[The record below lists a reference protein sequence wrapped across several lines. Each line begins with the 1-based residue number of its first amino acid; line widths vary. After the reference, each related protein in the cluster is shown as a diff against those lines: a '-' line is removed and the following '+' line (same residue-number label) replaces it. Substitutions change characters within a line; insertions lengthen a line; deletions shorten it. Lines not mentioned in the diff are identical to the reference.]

1 MTLLKVVLFG
11 FLYFL
16 KLNIFELSKVKEIE
30 DEKERIFYA
39 RGLFRGFGRGILKRT
54 NAKVEVIYEDE
65 EEFKKLSLEEPM
77 VLISNHQ
84 SNIDIP
90 TIQGY
95 FPFVPGF
102 MAKKEMESW
111 IFFKTWLPIT
121 NSIFINRQNPRE
133 GIKAIRQSVKFIK
146 AGYPMLVFPEG
157 TRSETG
163 VVGEFKNGGFKVAID
178 SKAKIIPITLKGT
191 YDIQNKK
198 SIKMF
203 KNKNVKLIIGKVVDT
218 KNYDREGLKNIHNI
232 VKEIIV
238 NNYNKF

>member
-1 MTLLKVVLFG
+1 MALFKVALFG

-16 KLNIFELSKVKEIE
+16 KLNIFELSKVKKIE
-30 DEKERIFYA
+30 DERKRVFYA
-39 RGLFRGFGRGILKRT
+39 RDLFRGFGKGILERT
-54 NAKVEVIYEDE
+54 NASVEVIYEDE
-65 EEFKKLSLEEPM
+65 EEFRKLSLEEPM

-102 MAKKEMESW
+102 MAKKEMETW
-111 IFFKTWLPIT
+111 MFFKTWMPIT
-121 NSIFINRQNPRE
+121 NSIFIDRENPRE
-133 GIKAIRQSVKFIK
+133 GIKAIRKSVKFIK
-146 AGYPMLVFPEG
+146 DGYPMLVFPEG

-163 VVGEFKNGGFKVAID
+163 EVGEFKNGGFKVAID

-191 YDIQNKK
+191 YDIQNKN

-203 KNKNVKLIIGKVVDT
+203 SNKKVKLIIGKVIDT
-218 KNYDREGLKNIHNI
+218 KDYDREGLKNIHNI
-232 VKEIIV
+232 TKEIIV
-238 NNYNKF
+238 KNYNKF

>member
-1 MTLLKVVLFG
+1 MALFKVALFG

-16 KLNIFELSKVKEIE
+16 KLNIFELSKVKKIE
-30 DEKERIFYA
+30 DERKRVFYA
-39 RGLFRGFGRGILKRT
+39 RNLFRGFGKGILERT
-54 NAKVEVIYEDE
+54 NASVEVIYEDE
-65 EEFKKLSLEEPM
+65 EEFSKLSLEDPM

-102 MAKKEMESW
+102 MAKKEMETW
-111 IFFKTWLPIT
+111 MFFKTWMPIT
-121 NSIFINRQNPRE
+121 NSIFIDRINPRE
-133 GIKAIRQSVKFIK
+133 GIKAIRKSVKFIK
-146 AGYPMLVFPEG
+146 DGYPMLVFPEG

-163 VVGEFKNGGFKVAID
+163 EVGEFKNGGFKVAID

-191 YDIQNKK
+191 YDIQNKN

-203 KNKNVKLIIGKVVDT
+203 SNKKVKLIIGKVIDT
-218 KNYDREGLKNIHNI
+218 KDYDREGLKNIHNI
-232 VKEIIV
+232 AKEIIV
-238 NNYNKF
+238 NNYNRF

>member
-1 MTLLKVVLFG
+1 MTLLKVTFFG
-11 FLYFL
+11 FLFFL
-16 KLNIFELSKVKEIE
+16 KLNIFKLSKVKKIE
-30 DEKERIFYA
+30 NEKDRILYA
-39 RGLFRGFGRGILKRT
+39 RGLFREFGKGIIEKT
-54 NAKVEVIYEDE
+54 NSSVEVIYEDE
-65 EEFKKLSLEEPM
+65 KEFKDLSMDEPM

-111 IFFKTWLPIT
+111 IFFKTWIPIT
-121 NSIFINRQNPRE
+121 NSIFIDRKNPRE
-133 GIKAIRQSVKFIK
+133 GIKAIRKSVKLIK
-146 AGYPMLVFPEG
+146 DGYPMLVFPEG

-163 VVGEFKNGGFKVAID
+163 EIGEFKNGGFKVAID

-198 SIKMF
+198 SIRIF

-218 KNYDREGLKNIHNI
+218 KDYDREGLKNIHNI

-238 NNYNKF
+238 NNYNK

>member
-1 MTLLKVVLFG
+1 MALLKVGLFG

-16 KLNIFELSKVKEIE
+16 RLNIFELSKVKKIE

-39 RGLFRGFGRGILKRT
+39 RNLFRGFGKGIIERT
-54 NAKVEVIYEDE
+54 KASVEVIYEDE
-65 EEFKKLSLEEPM
+65 EEFRKLSLEEPM

-102 MAKKEMESW
+102 MAKKEMETW
-111 IFFKTWLPIT
+111 MFFKTWLPAT
-121 NSIFINRQNPRE
+121 NSIFIDRVNPRE
-133 GIKAIRQSVKFIK
+133 GIKAIRKSVQFIK

-157 TRSETG
+157 TRSKTG
-163 VVGEFKNGGFKVAID
+163 EVGEFKNGGFKVAID

-191 YDIQNKK
+191 YDIQNRK

-203 KNKNVKLIIGKVVDT
+203 PNKKVKLIIGKVVDT
-218 KNYDREGLKNIHNI
+218 KDYDREGLKNIHNT
-232 VKEIIV
+232 VKDIIV
-238 NNYNKF
+238 ENYNKY